1 MRPAH
6 CVTPP
11 LILHHRAIIKR
22 QTMIGTEL
30 LGCLFKIDIQQQ
42 DWVEERH
49 EENGEETC
57 QGTTIVTTE
66 THAAGEIILFF

>member
-1 MRPAH
+1 
-6 CVTPP
+6 
-11 LILHHRAIIKR
+11 
-22 QTMIGTEL
+22 MIGTEL